1 MPTKIL
7 IVDDDADSLKL
18 IGLML
23 HRQGYEVVAA
33 NAGNQALARAVNDS
47 PDLIILDVM
56 MPDMDGYEV
65 CRRLRSNPKTKD
77 IPIIMFTAKTLIDDK
92 VAGFEAGVDDYLT
105 KPTHPAELSSRIK
118 AILAKT
124 RGNNEAEPAVAAPP
138 PRQVNAAGRTL
149 TIGVLGSKGGLGTTT
164 LAVNLAAAMLADG
177 GRPIVVDFQLGNG
190 SLGLFLGAPNGS
202 GMVGLLNRPAR
213 EITPHALELAL
224 VTHES
229 GVLRA
234 LTSSPYS
241 GEALPQYNAEK
252 IAALMRSLRA
262 VSTAVVFDLGSG
274 FNPIVSQLQGQ
285 LDRLVLLV
293 EPDPISIQLARQML
307 YELEGDKPGR
317 VSVVVISRLRHKY
330 QPSWQDVE
338 KALEHEIHALIAPAP
353 ELAYEAVDAGVPAIM
368 LNPESTLAS
377 QITKLAEVLAG
388 SGPS

>member
-1 MPTKIL
+1 
-7 IVDDDADSLKL
+7 
-18 IGLML
+18 
-23 HRQGYEVVAA
+23 
-33 NAGNQALARAVNDS
+33 
-47 PDLIILDVM
+47 
-56 MPDMDGYEV
+56 
-65 CRRLRSNPKTKD
+65 
-77 IPIIMFTAKTLIDDK
+77 
-92 VAGFEAGVDDYLT
+92 
-105 KPTHPAELSSRIK
+105 
-118 AILAKT
+118 
-124 RGNNEAEPAVAAPP
+124 
-138 PRQVNAAGRTL
+138 
-149 TIGVLGSKGGLGTTT
+149 
-164 LAVNLAAAMLADG
+164 
-177 GRPIVVDFQLGNG
+177 
-190 SLGLFLGAPNGS
+190 
-202 GMVGLLNRPAR
+202 
-213 EITPHALELAL
+213 
-224 VTHES
+224 
-229 GVLRA
+229 

-262 VSTAVVFDLGSG
+262 VSNAVVFDLGSG

-353 ELAYEAVDAGVPAIM
+353 ELAYEAIDAGVPAIM